1 LSAAGGQGRQAFEK
15 EWNQK
20 FAWFLKSAECEKI
33 TTIHGQKDS
42 MTVPAPAF
50 PPISS
55 FNITLLCIC
64 LLRDTF

>member
-50 PPISS
+50 PAISS